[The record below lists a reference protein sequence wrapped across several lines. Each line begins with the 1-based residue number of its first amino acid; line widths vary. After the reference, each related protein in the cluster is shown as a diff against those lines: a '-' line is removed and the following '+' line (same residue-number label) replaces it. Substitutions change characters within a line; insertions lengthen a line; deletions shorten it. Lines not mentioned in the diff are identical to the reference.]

1 MKLQNLIRVAVCAL
15 MLMFVAE
22 GALAQKSSSKGKEE
36 VAYPNATRKEP
47 KPDMSE
53 KSQRDLNKAND
64 LIADGKDDEAL
75 ALIAK
80 VTEDKRAKPYALA
93 FAKLLEGQ
101 VLWGK
106 DDGVGAIAALNEA
119 VQMDA
124 LPNSNHFD
132 AMYQIAQL
140 QLQEEKYAD
149 ALATLDRYTRES
161 GKNTADTQAIRA
173 NVYYRMD
180 KFQEAAAEMTKAIG
194 MTSEPKDSWF
204 QILVASYFELDQY
217 DQAAQVLQQ
226 QLAKDPQN
234 KKLINQLATVY
245 INADKPDQAIAVM
258 VKAKNDG
265 LISTGEDYLQLAK
278 LYASGEKHK
287 EAAAVLKE
295 GLDKGIIQPGYEPWR
310 LLGDVCSQADDET
323 CAIDAYAKAS
333 PFAKDGYV
341 DFQRGYALYYQ
352 ERYPEAKQALD
363 AALAKGGLS
372 QEGEAYILRGDA
384 SDAAGQSAAAVADWE
399 KAAQFPSSKQMAEQ
413 RLKIVRAGQKL
424 ARPSKK

>member
-1 MKLQNLIRVAVCAL
+1 MKLQNLIRVALCAL

-22 GALAQKSSSKGKEE
+22 GALAQKSSGKGKEE

-53 KSQRDLNKAND
+53 KNQRDLNKAND

-80 VTEDKRAKPYALA
+80 VTEDKRAKPYAQA

-101 VLWGK
+101 ILWGK
-106 DDGVGAIAALNEA
+106 DDGAGAIAALNEA
-119 VQMDA
+119 VRMDA

-180 KFQEAAAEMTKAIG
+180 KFPEAAAEMTKAIG
-194 MTSEPKDSWF
+194 MTNEPKDSWF
-204 QILVASYFELDQY
+204 QILIASYFELDQY

-265 LISTGEDYLQLAK
+265 LISTGDDYLQLAK

-310 LLGDVCSQADDET
+310 LLGDVCSQADDEA

-384 SDAAGQSAAAVADWE
+384 SDAAGQSAAAIADWE